1 MRIDNLSK
9 ILTNTNTNEFANID
23 VDRPAASPPAR
34 RAATMPVRRS
44 AAPVAVL
51 AAAVAVLAL
60 AGAASAASLNAT
72 ANATDCNHE
81 PVGRPRWG
89 CRGAR
94 EGAGLTLD
102 ARCRPAGVGQVPEDL

>member
-51 AAAVAVLAL
+51 AAAAVAVAVLAL
-60 AGAASAASLNAT
+60 AGAAGAASLNAT
-72 ANATDCNHE
+72 ANATDCDHE

-89 CRGAR
+89 CRGQGRAW
-94 EGAGLTLD
+94 G
-102 ARCRPAGVGQVPEDL
+102 